1 MGSENEETWATHPD
15 PTQRKNPDPTQSSR
29 QVTDV
34 TDPIQSA
41 TYTMKLRANHILC
54 VGVLVL
60 LGLVLLSTQVQAESE
75 VEPEPTRGLLW
86 YPGWKHPAHPL
97 HPAHPIGQWLH
108 GRRLLARQ
116 VKADDSEQV
125 FQMKPESELEPEP
138 TRALQLWSGWK
149 HPDAD
154 DHPAWDKNHPA
165 HSLDRSH
172 PFHPHH
178 PVGRTLWGR

>member
-1 MGSENEETWATHPD
+1 MGENEETLATHPD
-15 PTQRKNPDPTQSSR
+15 PRQRTRR

-34 TDPIQSA
+34 TDPTQAA

-75 VEPEPTRGLLW
+75 LEPEPTRGLPW
-86 YPGWKHPAHPL
+86 YPGWNHPSDPFHPS
-97 HPAHPIGQWLH
+97 HPIGRLLH

-125 FQMKPESELEPEP
+125 SQMKADSEVEPDATQLEPEP
-138 TRALQLWSGWK
+138 TRGLLWYPGW
-149 HPDAD
+149 
-154 DHPAWDKNHPA
+154 NHPSDCQTPKWI
-165 HSLDRSH
+165 H
-172 PFHPHH
+172 
-178 PVGRTLWGR
+178 GR